1 MRFTRVLRTVAV
13 FEAAKG
19 LLVLM
24 VGFGLFSLMHQNS
37 QQLAQQLIAHFNL
50 NPAHRY
56 SQIFIELAGQLN
68 DGRLW
73 MLAGFALLY
82 TVVRFIEAF
91 GLWHARPWAEWFAAL
106 SGAIYIPFEL
116 HELWHRPSWL
126 TAATLL
132 VNVAIVSFMIYGLRH
147 AEQIAAEVVG

>member
-1 MRFTRVLRTVAV
+1 MRFSRVLRTVAV

-24 VGFGLFSLMHQNS
+24 VGFGLFSLVHRNIE
-37 QQLAQQLIAHFNL
+37 QLAQHLIAYFNL
-50 NPAHRY
+50 NPTHHY

-68 DGRLW
+68 AGRLW

-82 TVVRFIEAF
+82 TLVRFIEAF

-126 TAATLL
+126 SAAALL
-132 VNVAIVSFMIYGLRH
+132 INVAIVSFMIYGLRH
-147 AEQIAAEVVG
+147 AEQIAAEVVS